1 MTMLKAGRP
10 SNNKDKALSQLQMK
24 EEKIQTSIKL
34 SKDLYKQMKVFALEQ
49 DITVLELIQRAVK
62 QYMHLDKQ

>member
-10 SNNKDKALSQLQMK
+10 SNNKEKALAQLQTK
-24 EEKIQTSIKL
+24 EETIQTSIKL
-34 SKDLYKQMKVFALEQ
+34 PKSLYKQMKGFALER

-62 QYMHLDKQ
+62 QYMEHNS